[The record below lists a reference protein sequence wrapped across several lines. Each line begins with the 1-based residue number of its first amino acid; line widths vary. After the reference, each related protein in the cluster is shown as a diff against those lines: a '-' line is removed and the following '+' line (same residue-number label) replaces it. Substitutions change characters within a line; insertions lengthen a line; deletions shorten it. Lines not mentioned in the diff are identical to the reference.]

1 MKLFIYQIFL
11 ITIIV
16 LILDFIYFYSIK
28 KYFFKLIQD
37 IQHKPLKVRWEYA
50 IFSYLTLIF
59 TIYYFV
65 IKDSKD
71 LLYSF
76 ILGSTIFSIYE
87 TNNMAIFEKWN
98 YMFLII
104 KIFWG
109 GFLFAITTYITNYLI
124 NFFFLKK

>member
-1 MKLFIYQIFL
+1 MKLFIYQLFL

-37 IQHKPLKVRWEYA
+37 VQHKPLKVRWEYA
-50 IFSYLTLIF
+50 IFSYLTLVF

-76 ILGSTIFSIYE
+76 ILGSSIYSIYQS
-87 TNNMAIFEKWN
+87 TNMAIFEKWN

-104 KIFWG
+104 EIFWG
-109 GFLFAITTYITNYLI
+109 GFLFSITTYITKYLI